1 VPPGQPQPPSAF
13 GTMPSRHTIGGD
25 TTGGG
30 SSPSGSV
37 WGGPKGPALDGG
49 PFDAIFGGGSIVGGR
64 PGAGAQLPGSV
75 AQYWHISAATAKGPV
90 PSTCWSALEQA
101 FLGDAVVCLVPTAQR
116 LMSGMDVVLSW
127 PSHSSI
133 NLLIPALTSAPAAQ
147 KSAVCSPTHQRNGA
161 AQASAA
167 RFNSLSTS

>member
-1 VPPGQPQPPSAF
+1 MHLPPLRTVPPGQRHPPSAF

-30 SSPSGSV
+30 RSPSGSV
-37 WGGPKGPALDGG
+37 WGGSKVPTLDG
-49 PFDAIFGGGSIVGGR
+49 GGGSIGGGR

-75 AQYWHISAATAKGPV
+75 AQYWHISVATAKGPV

-101 FLGDAVVCLVPTAQR
+101 FLGDVVVCLAPTAQR

-127 PSHSSI
+127 TSHSSI
-133 NLLIPALTSAPAAQ
+133 NLLIPALTFAPAAQ
-147 KSAVCSPTHQRNGA
+147 KSVVCSPTHQRKGA

-167 RFNSLSTS
+167 R